1 MFLFFPSW
9 FLFLFH
15 FFGVGSRSSCVFPVY
30 FIRVSL
36 LFSLYSAHSLGVFF
50 PCPLYPLSRFL
61 CISLAPNFLN
71 YIVINF
77 LMASAWTT
85 VFYFFSEAMM
95 QSNIYTSVSILTLI
109 ALVTVITKKYI
120 NTLEAAK
127 K

>member
-1 MFLFFPSW
+1 MDKKSSSW
-9 FLFLFH
+9 
-15 FFGVGSRSSCVFPVY
+15 SQII
-30 FIRVSL
+30 IRTISL
-36 LFSLYSAHSLGVFF
+36 PYIVQN
-50 PCPLYPLSRFL
+50 FL